1 MLRLSLVSTSELL
14 IVVASL
20 VAEHVPWGAWAS
32 VAAARE
38 YSWHMSTVVEVLR
51 LWSVGL
57 VLVMH
62 GLSCLA
68 ASETFSDQ
76 GSNSSPLHW
85 QVDS

>member
-20 VAEHVPWGAWAS
+20 VAEHVPRGAWAS
-32 VAAARE
+32 VVAACE

-57 VLVMH
+57 VLAVH
-62 GLSCLA
+62 GLSYSTACG
-68 ASETFSDQ
+68 TFLD
-76 GSNSSPLHW
+76 
-85 QVDS
+85 